1 MGCLVSCFES
11 ENETILNEE
20 ISKQISKQN
29 NNLDNFESSSD
40 EYLPRSPPSPPT
52 YSDLFRKTYD

>member
-11 ENETILNEE
+11 ENENETILNKENV
-20 ISKQISKQN
+20 KQN

-40 EYLPRSPPSPPT
+40 EYLPRSPPT